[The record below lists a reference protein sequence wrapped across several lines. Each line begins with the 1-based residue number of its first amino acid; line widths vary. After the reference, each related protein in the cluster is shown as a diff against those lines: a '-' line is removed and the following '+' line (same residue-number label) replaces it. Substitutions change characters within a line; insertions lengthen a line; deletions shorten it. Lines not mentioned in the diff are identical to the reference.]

1 MKEEGQSVSFIV
13 LDLPDNQRSVHVIFR
28 SETLVVEVGPG
39 GVADTHASGCAGGCI
54 IFYHELVGDVTQAHS
69 ALIMILVL
77 FAIHFQ
83 YLEFIIGQ
91 ELNV

>member
-1 MKEEGQSVSFIV
+1 MKEEGQSVCFIV
-13 LDLPDNQRSVHVIFR
+13 LYLPDNQCSAHVIFR
-28 SETLVVEVGPG
+28 PEALVVEVGPG
-39 GVADTHASGCAGGCI
+39 GVADTHASRCAGCRI
-54 IFYHELVGDVTQAHS
+54 IFYHELVSDVTQAHS
-69 ALIMILVL
+69 ALVMILIL